1 MSSSSFILTLAINGQ
16 IKLRNGA
23 WTTKKISK
31 YKAGFNS
38 NPLLKS
44 FFYLSIITYYLKF
57 NCYENVIGVVFHL
70 IIRSNTFVFREEFII
85 LLDQSS
91 KI

>member
-16 IKLRNGA
+16 IKLRNIA

-31 YKAGFNS
+31 YKVGFNS

-44 FFYLSIITYYLKF
+44 LFYLPIITYYLKF
-57 NCYENVIGVVFHL
+57 DCYENAIDVVFLL